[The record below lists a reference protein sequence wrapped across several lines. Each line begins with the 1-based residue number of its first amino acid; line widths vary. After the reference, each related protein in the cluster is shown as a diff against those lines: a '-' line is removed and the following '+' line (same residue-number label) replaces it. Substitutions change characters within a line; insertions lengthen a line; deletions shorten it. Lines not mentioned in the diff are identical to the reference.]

1 MKNNKSYLFIGV
13 GALLLGSFL
22 LGIKFYKDSQ
32 KEKFSFMA
40 QNNAETFVRKH
51 SPRLGS
57 PDARV
62 YLVEFLD
69 PECESCRQSYPLV
82 KDLLSKYNGKV
93 QLIVRY
99 AAFHGNSKT
108 AIAAVEAAKK
118 QEKYWEA
125 LGLLFET
132 QPQWGS
138 HHNPQIDLI
147 FDFLPQVG
155 IDVKKLKADM
165 LDEGIA
171 KIIDQD
177 MTDLKTLGIRGT
189 PTFFVNG
196 KKPGDYN
203 FQALSSLVAQEVEAA
218 YPQ

>member
-1 MKNNKSYLFIGV
+1 MKNNKTYLFIGV

-40 QNNAETFVRKH
+40 QNNAETFVREH

-57 PDARV
+57 KDARV

-69 PECESCRQSYPLV
+69 PECESCRQFYPMV
-82 KDLLSKYNGKV
+82 KKLLSEYNGRV

-99 AAFHGNSKT
+99 AAFHGNSRI

-118 QEKYWEA
+118 QDKYWEA

-132 QPQWGS
+132 QPMWGS
-138 HHNPQIDLI
+138 HHNPQIKLI
-147 FDFLPQVG
+147 FEYLPKIG
-155 IDVKKLKADM
+155 IDIEKLKIDM
-165 LDEGIA
+165 KDPTIT

-177 MTDLKTLGIRGT
+177 MEDLRALGVRGT

-196 KKPGDYN
+196 KKPSDYS
-203 FQALSSLVAQEVEAA
+203 FHALSKLIEEEVKLT
-218 YPQ
+218 YD